1 MNCFLLWQSSVR
13 PCCVSEVVSQNS
25 GVKMVQKRVAITLCV
40 CIMIRN
46 VGRVIGYPGNFIF
59 VLSAIVFEIQYLD
72 TTSKCQARVLRNP
85 YLCLLTMD
93 YLLTFRFLPDITVN
107 ILPFV
112 LSKQEVLTV
121 GYHDGLYTVFLS
133 RSIPCW
139 DIIVRALIKLKAGI
153 TFRLPAKNSWHTI

>member
-25 GVKMVQKRVAITLCV
+25 GVKMVQKLVAITLCD

-46 VGRVIGYPGNFIF
+46 VGRVIGYPGEFYFSSIGYRFWNS
-59 VLSAIVFEIQYLD
+59 VPGYYVKMPGSCP
-72 TTSKCQARVLRNP
+72 SKSLPVP
-85 YLCLLTMD
+85 PHHG
-93 YLLTFRFLPDITVN
+93 LLTFRFLPDITVN
-107 ILPFV
+107 ILTFV